1 MQWPSLPQVFGR
13 ASTATPL
20 TISSEFESQ
29 ACTHRLQPV
38 HRLLFTTG
46 SHLT

>member
-20 TISSEFESQ
+20 STSSEFGPQ
-29 ACTHRLQPV
+29 ACTQRLQRV